1 MAKVTFSKT
10 QLITMG
16 ALVGVGLFNPFS
28 TAVLHDWFQLVYLGV
43 FALST
48 AWIVVYVL
56 WTAFKPEPVN
66 LKPKG
71 KTRTQRYIETA
82 V

>member
-1 MAKVTFSKT
+1 MIRFKKT

-48 AWIVVYVL
+48 AWIVAYVL
-56 WTAFKPEPVN
+56 YKAFKPEAVKIPA
-66 LKPKG
+66 KSKKTERAG
-71 KTRTQRYIETA
+71 KYVTT
-82 V
+82 